1 MRIADDPFVLAFEN
15 DTLLLMRTEDD
26 AGVGLPCRSDLDRLE
41 LDRRFPMVI
50 GSVDG
55 RPVEAWDLPRSP
67 ELPDDWRL
75 EGVRALFG
83 IVDEQLFAVI
93 GRGAHLVHWRR
104 TSEHCGVCGTITE
117 LTGPDFALRCPSC
130 EFSTFPRIAPAV
142 LALVEDGSRCVL
154 ARGTQFQAGLF
165 SCLAGFVEP
174 GETLEQAICRE
185 VHEEVGLEV
194 TELRYFGS
202 QPWPYPDGLMIAFQ
216 AKYASGEIRLR
227 DDELREARW
236 FDVTELPLLPGSFS
250 LARQLIEDFRSRARS
265 AASE

>member
-1 MRIADDPFVLAFEN
+1 M
-15 DTLLLMRTEDD
+15 T
-26 AGVGLPCRSDLDRLE
+26 G
-41 LDRRFPMVI
+41 
-50 GSVDG
+50 
-55 RPVEAWDLPRSP
+55 AWKASAP
-67 ELPDDWRL
+67 
-75 EGVRALFG
+75 LFG

-104 TSEHCGVCGTITE
+104 TSEHCGVCGVDHRADR
-117 LTGPDFALRCPSC
+117 PRLRAPLSILRVQPHFPASLPPSW
-130 EFSTFPRIAPAV
+130 RW
-142 LALVEDGSRCVL
+142 SRTD
-154 ARGTQFQAGLF
+154 RGACWRAGRRFQAGLF

-194 TELRYFGS
+194 AELRYFGS

-216 AKYASGEIRLR
+216 AKYAGGEIRLR

-250 LARQLIEDFRSRARS
+250 LARQLIEDFRSRVPFSRLGVIQRPHRTQRIGW
-265 AASE
+265 